1 MNLYGSICLTDIP
14 KELFRKADN
23 GKVYLNLRIYERKE
37 IGKFGH
43 THVASCAPRKD
54 EQKEGVNYFCGDFKV
69 SEPQQY
75 APPTPEQV
83 AAMPPDE
90 NNDLPF

>member
-75 APPTPEQV
+75 APPTTEQV
-83 AAMPPDE
+83 AAMPPAED
-90 NNDLPF
+90 NDLPF

>member
-14 KELFRKADN
+14 RELFRKADN

-69 SEPQQY
+69 SDPQQY
-75 APPTPEQV
+75 APHTPEQV
-83 AAMPPDE
+83 AAMPPADE
-90 NNDLPF
+90 DSLPF

>member
-14 KELFRKADN
+14 RELFRKADN
-23 GKVYLNLRIYERKE
+23 GKVYLNLKIWERKE
-37 IGKFGH
+37 VGKFGH

-54 EQKEGVNYFCGDFKV
+54 EQKEGVNYLCGDFKV

-83 AAMPPDE
+83 AAMPPADE
-90 NNDLPF
+90 DSLPF

>member
-14 KELFRKADN
+14 RELFRKADN

-69 SEPQQY
+69 SDPQQY

-83 AAMPPDE
+83 SAMQPADE
-90 NNDLPF
+90 DSLPF

>member
-14 KELFRKADN
+14 RELFRKADN
-23 GKVYLNLRIYERKE
+23 GKVYLNLKIWERKE
-37 IGKFGH
+37 PGKFGH

-69 SEPQQY
+69 SDPQQY

-83 AAMPPDE
+83 SAMPPAE
-90 NNDLPF
+90 PADLPF

>member
-1 MNLYGSICLTDIP
+1 MNLYGSICITDIP

-83 AAMPPDE
+83 AAMPPAEPD
-90 NNDLPF
+90 DLPF

>member
-14 KELFRKADN
+14 RELFRKADN
-23 GKVYLNLRIYERKE
+23 GKVYLNLKIWERKE
-37 IGKFGH
+37 PGKYGH

-54 EQKEGVNYFCGDFKV
+54 EQKEGVNYLCGDFKV
-69 SEPQQY
+69 SDPQQY

-83 AAMPPDE
+83 AAMPPAEPD
-90 NNDLPF
+90 DLPW

>member
-14 KELFRKADN
+14 RELFRKADN

-37 IGKFGH
+37 PGKFGH

-69 SEPQQY
+69 SDPQQY

-83 AAMPPDE
+83 SAMPPAE
-90 NNDLPF
+90 PADLPF

>member
-14 KELFRKADN
+14 RELFRKADN

-83 AAMPPDE
+83 AAMPPAE
-90 NNDLPF
+90 PADLPF

>member
-14 KELFRKADN
+14 RELFRKADN

-37 IGKFGH
+37 PGKFGH
-43 THVASCAPRKD
+43 THVANCAPRKD

-83 AAMPPDE
+83 AAMPPAAG
-90 NNDLPF
+90 PS

>member
-14 KELFRKADN
+14 RELFRKADN

-69 SEPQQY
+69 SDPQQY

-83 AAMPPDE
+83 AAMPPADE
-90 NNDLPF
+90 DSLPF

>member
-14 KELFRKADN
+14 RELFRKADN

-37 IGKFGH
+37 PGKFGH

-83 AAMPPDE
+83 AAMPPADE
-90 NNDLPF
+90 DSLPF

>member
-14 KELFRKADN
+14 RELFRKADN
-23 GKVYLNLRIYERKE
+23 GKVYLNLKIWERKE
-37 IGKFGH
+37 PGKFGH

-69 SEPQQY
+69 SDPQQY

-83 AAMPPDE
+83 SAMPPAEPD
-90 NNDLPF
+90 DLPF

>member
-14 KELFRKADN
+14 RELFRKADN

-37 IGKFGH
+37 PGKYGH
-43 THVASCAPRKD
+43 THTASCAPRK
-54 EQKEGVNYFCGDFKV
+54 EERVEGVNYFCGDFKV
-69 SEPQQY
+69 SDPQQY

-83 AAMPPDE
+83 AAMPPAEPD
-90 NNDLPF
+90 DLPF

>member
-14 KELFRKADN
+14 RELFRKADN
-23 GKVYLNLRIYERKE
+23 GKVYLNLKIWERKE
-37 IGKFGH
+37 VGKFGH

-54 EQKEGVNYFCGDFKV
+54 EQKEGVNYLCGDFKV
-69 SEPQQY
+69 SDPQQY

-83 AAMPPDE
+83 SAMPPAEPD
-90 NNDLPF
+90 DLPF

>member
-14 KELFRKADN
+14 RELFRKADN

-83 AAMPPDE
+83 ATIPPAE
-90 NNDLPF
+90 PSDLPF